1 MFSKCK
7 IQHQQIGLGFKNETI
22 EMLHLGIALY
32 GAENWT
38 LRKEHQ
44 NYLESFQM
52 RYGRRMEIRRNDQV
66 KNKEV
71 LERINEERNIL

>member
-1 MFSKCK
+1 
-7 IQHQQIGLGFKNETI
+7 
-22 EMLHLGIALY
+22 LY